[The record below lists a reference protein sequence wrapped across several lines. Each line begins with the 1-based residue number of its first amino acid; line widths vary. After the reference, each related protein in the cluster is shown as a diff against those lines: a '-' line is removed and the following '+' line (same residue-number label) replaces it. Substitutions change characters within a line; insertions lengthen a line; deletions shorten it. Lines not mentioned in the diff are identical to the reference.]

1 MAVTPG
7 TDTWTIAPNALW
19 AETPKLGRVLVRNTL
34 ANLIGQAVL
43 LLLTFFSVPYT
54 AHRLGTA
61 QYGAMI
67 LLLTYIEAFG
77 LLNLGINPTLVKY
90 IAQLLPQHRMKD
102 IQGYVGT
109 SFALYA
115 VTGLLIGLLASVLAR
130 WVVTRF
136 LNVPLDLQHTVTL
149 SFWIASAA
157 FLFRFVGQVPAAIPI
172 AAQRFDIA
180 NFLNVGS
187 EATRIVG
194 VLGVLYLGHFLVGVM
209 MVTVVASFLFCGAS
223 FIAARRLIPDICL
236 RPGFSR
242 AHFLSL
248 VRFSKFVVVGNLT
261 NRVVTNADNV
271 LIGYF
276 LPVSSM
282 AFYGVAYALG
292 QKLWTLAGTVAGVV
306 FPAASSL
313 SRSSQ
318 ESQLQSLYLRGT
330 KAVTAAVCFP
340 ALALCI
346 FSREFLLH
354 WIGPEFAEQGALVLR
369 LLAGGFF
376 LNCLGHV
383 PYLMLQSTGY
393 PEVAARLAMIYG
405 VANVALFA
413 LLIPRFGIVGA
424 AAGFLA
430 SQILVVPWIVHRA
443 NRLFRIRWSALLANS
458 YRPLLVASGLG
469 CLACLGLRPWASS
482 MLRLLVASIVGGLV
496 YMVATW
502 TTGLGTAERAECLA
516 AIDQLRF
523 SSYRPRREGAR
534 A

>member
-7 TDTWTIAPNALW
+7 PDTSTIAPNALP

-34 ANLIGQAVL
+34 ANLIGQGVI

-61 QYGAMI
+61 QYGAVI
-67 LLLTYIEAFG
+67 LLVTYIEAFG

-90 IAQLLPQHRMKD
+90 IAELLPQRRMKD
-102 IQGYVGT
+102 IEDYVGT
-109 SFALYA
+109 SLALYA

-157 FLFRFVGQVPAAIPI
+157 FLFRFVGQVPAAEVV
-172 AAQRFDIA
+172 AAQRFEVA
-180 NFLNVGS
+180 SLLNVGS
-187 EATRIVG
+187 EVIRIGGAV
-194 VLGVLYLGHFLVGVM
+194 GVLYLGHQLVAVIGV
-209 MVTVVASFLFCGAS
+209 TLVASLFLCVAS
-223 FIAARRLIPDICL
+223 FIAARRLIPEISH
-236 RPGFSR
+236 RPGLSWR
-242 AHFLSL
+242 HLLSL
-248 VRFSKFVVVGNLT
+248 FHFSKFIVVGNLSS
-261 NRVVTNADNV
+261 RIVTNADNV

-276 LPVSSM
+276 LPVANM

-292 QKLWTLAGTVAGVV
+292 QKLWILAGNVAGVV

-313 SRSSQ
+313 SGVSQ
-318 ESQLQSLYLRGT
+318 AAQLQKLYLRGT
-330 KAVTAAVCFP
+330 KAVAVAVCFP
-340 ALALCI
+340 TLALFI
-346 FSREFLLH
+346 FAREFLLH
-354 WIGPEFAEQGALVLR
+354 WIGPEFAAHGTLVLR
-369 LLAGGFF
+369 LLALGFF

-393 PEVAARLAMIYG
+393 PEVAARLATFYG
-405 VANVALFA
+405 VANIALFA
-413 LLIPRFGIVGA
+413 LLIPRFGIAGA

-458 YRPLLVASGLG
+458 YRPLLVASGLA
-469 CLACLGLRPWASS
+469 CLVCLGLRPWASS
-482 MLRLLVASIVGGLV
+482 LLRLVVAGVVGGLV
-496 YMVATW
+496 YTVATW
-502 TTGLGTAERAECLA
+502 RTSLGAAERTECLA
-516 AIDQLRF
+516 LIDRLRF
-523 SSYRPRREGAR
+523 SGYAAGREGVHA
-534 A
+534 